1 MEVCKFREP
10 NSHSNSREN
19 TMKRKF
25 TLIELLVVIAI
36 IAILAA
42 MLLPALNK
50 ARAKAR
56 GMACLNN
63 LKQIGYGFSMYFND
77 SNGNW
82 WAAQFS
88 NNAYWY
94 YKIAYAMGVCKTD
107 TYQEW
112 NDKRAA
118 GKLPSFYCPAD
129 KRTSGCLSY
138 PMNGNHASKKDQRCG
153 IDYKNVYRLS
163 NGSQRCLVM
172 DGKGN
177 GSMGEGDMYRTVANI
192 IATGGD
198 NNAIANIAN
207 KVSRHVNSTN
217 VLYVDMHAASMTR
230 SLIYYNIVNNQK
242 IFFNYYQKNP

>member
-1 MEVCKFREP
+1 MEVCKFRKP

-42 MLLPALNK
+42 MLLPALNQ
-50 ARAKAR
+50 ARAKAKS
-56 GMACLNN
+56 MSCLNN

-88 NNAYWY
+88 DNAYWY

-112 NDKRAA
+112 NSKRDA

-129 KRTSGCLSY
+129 KRTSGCSSY
-138 PMNGNHASKKDQRCG
+138 PMNGNHASKTTQRCG
-153 IDYKNVYRLS
+153 IDCTNVYRLS
-163 NGSQRCLVM
+163 KVGQRCLVM

-177 GSMGEGDMYRTVANI
+177 GESMGEGTMYRTVSNI

-198 NNAIANIAN
+198 NNVIAN
-207 KVSRHVNSTN
+207 KVSRHINSTN
-217 VLYVDMHAASMTR
+217 VLYLDMHAASMTR
-230 SLIYYNIVNNQK
+230 NMIYYNIVNNTK
-242 IFFNYYQKNP
+242 IFFNYYQANP

>member
-1 MEVCKFREP
+1 MKKLFG
-10 NSHSNSREN
+10 N
-19 TMKRKF
+19 TIEKKGIF

-82 WAAQFS
+82 WAAQFPD
-88 NNAYWY
+88 NAYWF
-94 YKIAYAMGVCKTD
+94 YKIAYAMGVFKTD

-129 KRTSGCLSY
+129 KMTSG
-138 PMNGNHASKKDQRCG
+138 
-153 IDYKNVYRLS
+153 
-163 NGSQRCLVM
+163 
-172 DGKGN
+172 
-177 GSMGEGDMYRTVANI
+177 
-192 IATGGD
+192 
-198 NNAIANIAN
+198 
-207 KVSRHVNSTN
+207 
-217 VLYVDMHAASMTR
+217 
-230 SLIYYNIVNNQK
+230 
-242 IFFNYYQKNP
+242 

>member
-10 NSHSNSREN
+10 NSHSISREN

-42 MLLPALNK
+42 MLLPALNQ
-50 ARAKAR
+50 ARAKAKS
-56 GMACLNN
+56 MSCLNN

-77 SNGNW
+77 CNGHW
-82 WAAQFS
+82 CAPQFP

-112 NDKRAA
+112 NEKRAA

-129 KRTSGCLSY
+129 KRTSGCSSY
-138 PMNGNHASKKDQRCG
+138 TMNGNHWSKSTQRCG
-153 IDYKNVYRLS
+153 IDYSNVYRLS
-163 NGSQRCLVM
+163 NGAQRCLVM

-177 GSMGEGDMYRTVANI
+177 GTMGEGDMYRTVSNI

-198 NNAIANIAN
+198 NNLIAN
-207 KVSRHVNSTN
+207 KVSRHINSTN
-217 VLYVDMHAASMTR
+217 VLYLDIHAASMTR
-230 SLIYYNIVNNQK
+230 NMIYYNIVKNTQ
-242 IFFNYYQKNP
+242 IFFNYYQANP